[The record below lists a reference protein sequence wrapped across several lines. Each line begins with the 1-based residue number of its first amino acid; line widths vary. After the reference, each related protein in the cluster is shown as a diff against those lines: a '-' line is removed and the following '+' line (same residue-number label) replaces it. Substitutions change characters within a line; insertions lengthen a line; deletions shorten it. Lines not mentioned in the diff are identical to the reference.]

1 MKRLSLISMI
11 IVRALLASGTEVAP
25 QSELQSAASSSS
37 DRDWTLHA
45 LYRGTRIANVVP
57 ARGGSAARAGSEDL
71 E

>member
-1 MKRLSLISMI
+1 MKTLSLISMI
-11 IVRALLASGTEVAP
+11 IACGLMAAGTDRASQPEP
-25 QSELQSAASSSS
+25 RSAASPSS

-57 ARGGSAARAGSEDL
+57 ARGGFAARAGSEDL